1 MDAFYF
7 YLDRMILYYIMVLIA
22 YALKLT
28 IIIILYKKVVD
39 EIDCIYNLRE
49 RKRERELF
57 FADKTL
63 VGWGE
68 GKIYLHI
75 YNMGRCTY
83 IFFSLQRFNFIKFH
97 HQNG

>member
-28 IIIILYKKVVD
+28 IIIILYKKIVD

-49 RKRERELF
+49 RKRERESYF
-57 FADKTL
+57 
-63 VGWGE
+63 
-68 GKIYLHI
+68 
-75 YNMGRCTY
+75 
-83 IFFSLQRFNFIKFH
+83 LQIKH
-97 HQNG
+97 W

>member
-28 IIIILYKKVVD
+28 IIIILYKKIVG

-75 YNMGRCTY
+75 
-83 IFFSLQRFNFIKFH
+83 
-97 HQNG
+97 